1 MSAVLQDALPGVNIS
16 EPTRK
21 GHPEVVANRRFL
33 HTIPEIGLQEFKTA
47 EFIESR
53 LDALGLAHE
62 RCTPTGVLSMID
74 GRNPG
79 AGPVVMLRADI
90 DALPI
95 LEATDH
101 DYVSTHPGFMHACG
115 HDTHTAMQIGVA
127 RRLVSEGFD
136 KGRVKLCFQPGE
148 EGHHGAEKMIEAGA
162 LANPKV
168 NYAYGQH
175 IWAGSPT
182 GQILIQGGPV
192 MAGVDRLEVTLTGKG
207 THAAQP
213 QSGYD
218 TIYAAAQVITALQ
231 TVVSRNIDPL
241 EAGVV
246 TVAVIK
252 AGTAH
257 NIIPE
262 KVEMVGTI
270 RWFDTATHEI
280 IKKRVAEIITGV
292 AAALQVQA
300 DVRIVHEHFPTVN
313 DDNIAEIVRQ
323 EAVQIVG
330 EENVI
335 RRQRTM
341 GAEDFSDFARI
352 VPGCFAFVGAQNEGK
367 KCVYPHHHPMFNV
380 DEDAF
385 AIGSELMYR
394 VCHRLLELPA

>member
-1 MSAVLQDALPGVNIS
+1 MLQDVLPGVNIS
-16 EPTRK
+16 EPTRN

-33 HTIPEIGLQEFKTA
+33 HTIPEIGLQEFQTA

-62 RCTPTGVLSMID
+62 RCTPTGILSMIN
-74 GRNPG
+74 GRNPDS
-79 AGPVVMLRADI
+79 GPVVMLRADI

-95 LEATDH
+95 LEATAH
-101 DYVSTHPGFMHACG
+101 EYVSTRPGFMHACG

-148 EGHHGAEKMIEAGA
+148 EGHHGAEKMIAAGA
-162 LANPKV
+162 LENPKV
-168 NYAYGQH
+168 QYCYGQH

-192 MAGVDRLEVTLTGKG
+192 MAGVDRLEISLTGKG

-218 TIYAAAQVITALQ
+218 TVYAAAQVITALQ
-231 TVVSRNIDPL
+231 TVISRNIDPL

-246 TVAVIK
+246 TVAMING
-252 AGTAH
+252 GTAH

-262 KVEMVGTI
+262 KVELVGTI
-270 RWFDTATHEI
+270 RWFDNETHEI
-280 IKKRVAEIITGV
+280 IKKRVPEVVTGI
-292 AAALQVQA
+292 ANALQVQA
-300 DVRIVHEHFPTVN
+300 DVRIIHEHFPTVN

-330 EENVI
+330 EANVI
-335 RRQRTM
+335 TRQRTM
-341 GAEDFSDFARI
+341 GAEDFSDFAREA
-352 VPGCFAFVGAQNEGK
+352 PGAFAFVGAQNPSK
-367 KCVYPHHHPMFNV
+367 DCVWPHHHPKFNV

-385 AIGSELMYR
+385 AIGSELMHR
-394 VCHRLLELPA
+394 VCLRLLELPG